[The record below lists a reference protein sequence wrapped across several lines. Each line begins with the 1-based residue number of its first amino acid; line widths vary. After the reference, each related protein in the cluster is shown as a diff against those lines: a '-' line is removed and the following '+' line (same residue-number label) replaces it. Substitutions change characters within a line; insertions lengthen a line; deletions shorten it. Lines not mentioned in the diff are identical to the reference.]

1 MKRTTMP
8 SFVRDFSVFFET
20 STSGIAIVNSMGP
33 LVESWNK
40 KHDRQAALHV
50 NAIRCDGVAL
60 DRDNAF
66 RSGRQWELNMHMTGP
81 SATDEAVANVS
92 QRILDTLLMPMG

>member
-1 MKRTTMP
+1 MP
-8 SFVRDFSVFFET
+8 SSVRDFSVFFET

-50 NAIRCDGVAL
+50 NAIRCDGVTL
-60 DRDNAF
+60 DRNNAF
-66 RSGRQWELNMHMTGP
+66 RAGFQWELNMRMTG
-81 SATDEAVANVS
+81 SMTTDEAVATVS
-92 QRILDTLLMPMG
+92 QQILDTVPGTL